1 MSSPFNPQQPEG
13 QRPQDQPAGPQSGGF
28 PAAGQGFPAAGQG
41 FPAAGQGFPAAGQGQ
56 GFPAAGQG
64 QGFPQ
69 SGQGFPG
76 GQQQGFG
83 PAGPGMPAAGQGFPQ
98 SGPGFPQAP
107 GGQPYPMAPGTP
119 IGMGPGR
126 PRRRLAVW
134 LRLGTVAVVIIVGVI
149 VWAVNQKSEPNTA
162 AVGDCLGSLP
172 AENSIVS
179 VSADQAK
186 KVDCNSSDAQ
196 AKVVGVLTGKSESDF
211 NNTDV
216 SVLCQSFPDTTTALY
231 QADDSDSSTGT
242 ILCLKSLK

>member
-1 MSSPFNPQQPEG
+1 MSNPFNPQQPEG
-13 QRPQDQPAGPQSGGF
+13 RRPQDQPPGPPSGGF
-28 PAAGQGFPAAGQG
+28 PAAGQGFPQSGPG
-41 FPAAGQGFPAAGQGQ
+41 FPAAGQGSPAAGQGQ

-69 SGQGFPG
+69 SGPGFPG

-83 PAGPGMPAAGQGFPQ
+83 QAGPGMPAAGQGQGFPQ
-98 SGPGFPQAP
+98 GGPGFPQAP
-107 GGQPYPMAPGTP
+107 AGQPYPMAPGTP
-119 IGMGPGR
+119 IGMGR
-126 PRRRLAVW
+126 PRRPLTRW
-134 LRLGTVAVVIIVGVI
+134 LRLGVAVVVIVVAII
-149 VWAVNQKSEPNTA
+149 VWAVNQKSAPNTA

-231 QADDSDSSTGT
+231 QADDSSSSTGT